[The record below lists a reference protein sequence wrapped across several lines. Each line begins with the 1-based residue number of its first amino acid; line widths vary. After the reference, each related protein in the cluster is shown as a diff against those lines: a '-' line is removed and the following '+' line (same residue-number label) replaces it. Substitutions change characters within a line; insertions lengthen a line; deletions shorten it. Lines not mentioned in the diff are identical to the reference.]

1 MCGFLQGDRYSAVS
15 FSIYEIP
22 VYKLLQEPKGYRVGQ
37 PAKKDVKC
45 THSLFMD
52 DLKVYQENYKTL
64 KDVNK
69 MIVQASNDTCKC
81 YGVFKCAEVVFERG
95 KMVKVEGGASAE

>member
-1 MCGFLQGDRYSAVS
+1 M
-15 FSIYEIP
+15 
-22 VYKLLQEPKGYRVGQ
+22 GQ

-69 MIVQASNDTCKC
+69 MILQASNDTCKC
-81 YGVFKCAEVVFERG
+81 YGVLKCAEVVFERG
-95 KMVKVEGGASAE
+95 KMVKSEGSASAK